1 MPPLDMG
8 CEQHQLSQP
17 VVWGVIIPASEVSSC
32 CGWVHVT
39 PHCALDT
46 EIPVMEQGQGETWG
60 HGEGVERKMEM

>member
-46 EIPVMEQGQGETWG
+46 EIPVMEQG
-60 HGEGVERKMEM
+60 